1 MTHKNSLKNNLF
13 YMLVGNGA
21 FAFAQWLQLSLIA
34 KYCSLETLGLFTLT
48 LGVISPIYLF
58 FGLQL
63 RTLIVTNI
71 RPEVSFNVYLK
82 LRIYTSI
89 LAFLFTLLLALVIS
103 DFSIL
108 PFFILLSF
116 QKILEGFSELFN
128 SIQQHKERMDILARS
143 MLLKAAAIIFSI
155 LLGLLVFN
163 SLFIA
168 FFFIILIYISIIYF
182 NDYKVYRK
190 DATTGISFGVSRK
203 VLLSVGRTA
212 LPLGIVLLVV
222 SLNANISKYFI
233 EYFAGTG
240 IQAIYSS
247 ITYILVIGLFVVD
260 SLGQTFVPRISKYY
274 FNKNY
279 PSFIKIVC
287 VFLLSSITIGLSL
300 FLLSFFFGSEI
311 LQLLFNSKIASY
323 NIFFTKYMLVS
334 LLVFV
339 ASSLGF
345 TLTAM
350 GEFKIQPYINI
361 FILLLNV
368 VLSFFLI
375 KYFLLDGI
383 IIVLGICFFTQIII
397 TGHFIIKAILKNLRT
412 AQS

>member
-1 MTHKNSLKNNLF
+1 
-13 YMLVGNGA
+13 MLVGNGA

>member
-1 MTHKNSLKNNLF
+1 
-13 YMLVGNGA
+13 MLVGNGA

-71 RPEVSFNVYLK
+71 RPEVSFNVYFK
-82 LRIYTSI
+82 LRIYSSI

-128 SIQQHKERMDILARS
+128 SIQQHKERMDVLARS

-182 NDYKVYRK
+182 NDYKVYCK
-190 DATTGISFGVSRK
+190 DATKGISFSVSRK

-279 PSFIKIVC
+279 PSFVKIVC
-287 VFLLSSITIGLSL
+287 VFLLSSIIIGLSL
-300 FLLSFFFGSEI
+300 FLLSFFFGSEL

-323 NIFFTKYMLVS
+323 NVFFTKYMLVS

-375 KYFLLDGI
+375 KHFLLDGI
-383 IIVLGICFFTQIII
+383 IIVLGICFFAQIII
-397 TGHFIIKAILKNLRT
+397 TGHFIIKAILKNLKT